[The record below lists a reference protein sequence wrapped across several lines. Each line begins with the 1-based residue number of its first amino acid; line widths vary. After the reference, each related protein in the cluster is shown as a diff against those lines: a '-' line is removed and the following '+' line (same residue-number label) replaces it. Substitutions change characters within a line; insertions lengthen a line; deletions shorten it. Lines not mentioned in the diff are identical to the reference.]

1 MGIFLIS
8 IKHLTRNFKSQQNT
22 WIICDRFRCISV
34 AVVNPVGTFTACESE
49 IPTKLNIDRNRDI
62 RYSEGKAK
70 VRRAQNWPTSSPP
83 TEFCQPSVHS
93 HPVLKHF
100 KKWGHLGHPIGIG
113 LYLDLHQL
121 LLWSIDNRLH
131 SVESRSLIISWIKNQ
146 NQGIPSLKP
155 TVSFLTSLAAMPCC
169 SRVPTS
175 SGPNCSSSACVVKVT
190 RSLQMTS
197 FYEILNGKNVR
208 CF

>member
-1 MGIFLIS
+1 MS
-8 IKHLTRNFKSQQNT
+8 IKHLTSNFKSQQNT

-49 IPTKLNIDRNRDI
+49 IPTKLNINTVDSTATVHI

-83 TEFCQPSVHS
+83 TEFCQLSVHS
-93 HPVLKHF
+93 HPVLKRV
-100 KKWGHLGHPIGIG
+100 KKWGHLGHPNVIG

-175 SGPNCSSSACVVKVT
+175 SGPNCSSSSACVVKVT

-197 FYEILNGKNVR
+197 IHKN
-208 CF
+208 